1 MEMNMKKSI
10 YFLVVAAVVL
20 CLSAV
25 SCSKY
30 LDKAPDGQISLEE
43 VWGDY
48 NKTLAYIN
56 TCYKNLPT
64 KSCQY
69 FFWTRGPVNW
79 CDDSW
84 DGDDLDVNWAG
95 SALLYSGSASASSHP
110 VWSVT
115 GTVENNYWTKYF
127 GSIRNCAMFIIS
139 FF

>member
-1 MEMNMKKSI
+1 MKKSI
-10 YFLVVAAVVL
+10 YYLVVAAVVL

-48 NKTLAYIN
+48 DKTLAYIN

-69 FFWTRGPVNW
+69 FFWTRSTG
-79 CDDSW
+79 
-84 DGDDLDVNWAG
+84 
-95 SALLYSGSASASSHP
+95 
-110 VWSVT
+110 VT
-115 GTVENNYWTKYF
+115 THGTVTT
-127 GSIRNCAMFIIS
+127 ST
-139 FF
+139 